1 MERVI
6 RIQSQQSGNFNLNN
20 NLVDFVIPPGQY
32 NFRDSYMELMAT
44 IQSSDGKVYPV
55 QMNYIQ
61 NGEDSYARPGSSFT
75 PNSKW
80 VRRSRVRSNL
90 QGVLEEIQDNDILRQ
105 NVSLYTKGLRE
116 TADTAHLSASQI
128 QDVVRNTRA
137 GIFTELRKDKE
148 LPSSYRN
155 TPINIPLKEIF
166 EIGGMPL
173 CPVDKMGGLHLNLE
187 LNAGDKAETPV
198 GNWSVVGLSMPT
210 ALAGKIAGNIDPAL
224 AALAGNE
231 IQSHQG
237 GANEGAQILI
247 NNTGGPVK
255 PGSSG
260 MPITIMKPFP
270 VRADC
275 PYYVGQRILLA
286 GTEKTGAPVLK
297 TDDTSDSGIISKM
310 TWATKAPVAPSTIPI
325 DTLTIE
331 LSDSTFADVPNL
343 GAYEDAV
350 IQFDTLG
357 TLEDNGATFTF
368 NIITANLV
376 LKQITR
382 PQSVGGSFSYTSWES
397 ERFAQTAASRLQQ
410 TFSLPPNC
418 VSSMVV
424 FPNKQGY
431 SARDKGAHLKSY
443 RVRINNIDVVN
454 RPVVV
459 ANADTEAEFDGAGV
473 RSGQYTG
480 LIEQWCRQAGL
491 PLRNLSEIAMDSST
505 DALDLSDILDG
516 KTEQR
521 SCETAM
527 IAFPCNET
535 QGAKN
540 MELIVDAFG
549 DTIDLVIVYKQVV
562 RTINL

>member
-6 RIQSQQSGNFNLNN
+6 RIQSQQSGDFNFNN

-44 IQSSDGKVYPV
+44 IASSDGKVYPV

-61 NGEDSYARPGSSFT
+61 NGLPSADRPASFFT

-80 VRRSRVRSNL
+80 VRRSRVRSTL

-116 TADTAHLSASQI
+116 TADTAHLSASQV

-137 GIFTELRKDKE
+137 GIFTNLRKDKS

-187 LNAGDKAETPV
+187 LNAGDKKETTL
-198 GNWSVVGLSMPT
+198 GNWSVVGMTMPT
-210 ALAGKIAGNIDPAL
+210 AVAGKTAGNIDPTL

-231 IQSHQG
+231 IQSHAG
-237 GANEGAQILI
+237 GANEGVQILI
-247 NNTGGPVK
+247 NNSGNPAK
-255 PGSSG
+255 PGSAA

-286 GTEKTGAPVLK
+286 GNHLDSAPILDAGDASK
-297 TDDTSDSGIISKM
+297 SGIISKM
-310 TWATKAPVAPSTIPI
+310 TWATKAPVGPSTLPI
-325 DTLTIE
+325 DCLTIE
-331 LSDSTFADVPNL
+331 LSDNTFADVPN
-343 GAYEDAV
+343 GGNYADAI

-357 TLEDNGATFTF
+357 TLADNGPTFEF
-368 NIITANLV
+368 RIITANLV

-397 ERFAQTAASRLQQ
+397 ERFAQTEASRLQQ
-410 TFSLPPNC
+410 TFQLPPNC

-424 FPNKQGY
+424 FPNAWGY

-454 RPVVV
+454 RPVIV
-459 ANADTEAEFDGAGV
+459 ANADTEADDDGAGV
-473 RSGQYTG
+473 RSGQYIG

-491 PLRNLSEIAMDSST
+491 PLRNLSEIAMDSSV
-505 DALDLSDILDG
+505 DALTLEKMLDG
-516 KTEQR
+516 KTSTR
-521 SCETAM
+521 VCETAV

-535 QGAKN
+535 QGNKN
-540 MELIVDAFG
+540 MELIVDAFDKSIG
-549 DTIDLVIVYKQVV
+549 LVIVYKQVV